1 MRSLKWFLIGFFIV
15 VVAVFCTA
23 QAYVIGEIPAHTDKF
38 ITLENQPRDYDIS
51 NPPQVEVSMFADF
64 SDSAVGSFLFVV
76 WDREDLTEAEQR
88 LSMEFSG
95 VDQLEKYV
103 QIGISQPNKNVMIGE
118 DGAYVNTESISWGW
132 RYARLVTDEATK
144 QCTAI
149 DYYTNSGTT
158 KKQLLGVLD
167 QLTRLLTSQ
176 EPNLTTLEGAAK
188 KSRSIAD
195 LQSKAEELTLEL
207 YTIRSIVDATE

>member
-1 MRSLKWFLIGFFIV
+1 MLKYLIV
-15 VVAVFCTA
+15 VLLLVSVNA
-23 QAYVIGEIPAHTDKF
+23 QAYIIGEIPAHTDKF
-38 ITLENQPRDYDIS
+38 ITLENQPKDYDIS

-64 SDSAVGSFLFVV
+64 RDSAVGSFLFAI
-76 WDREDLTEAEQR
+76 WDREDLAGAEQR
-88 LSMEFSG
+88 LSMKFLEI
-95 VDQLEKYV
+95 DQLNKYV
-103 QIGISQPNKNVMIGE
+103 QFGIRQPDKNVMIGE
-118 DGAYVNTESISWGW
+118 DGAYANSEYISWGW
-132 RYARLVTDEATK
+132 RYARLVTDSNSPE

-149 DYYTNSGTT
+149 DYYTDSGTT

-207 YTIRSIVDATE
+207 YTIRSIVNNTND